1 MTYSNDEK
9 ETTCVYEYVT
19 DTWTVYSCVPRHM
32 TKLRKVAG
40 EPFWKEELPVDN
52 GLPRMIAGKW
62 KLKSNQIRFAL
73 GSTRSM
79 TDEQRQAASERM
91 KQFHQK

>member
-1 MTYSNDEK
+1 MSYSNDEK

-40 EPFWKEELPVDN
+40 EPYWKEEESTEN
-52 GLPRMIAGKW
+52 GPPRTIAGKW

-73 GSTRSM
+73 GATRNM
-79 TDEQRQAASERM
+79 TDEQRQAASQRM
-91 KQFHQK
+91 KKIHQK

>member
-1 MTYSNDEK
+1 
-9 ETTCVYEYVT
+9 
-19 DTWTVYSCVPRHM
+19 M

-40 EPFWKEELPVDN
+40 EPYWKEEAEVEA
-52 GLPRMIAGKW
+52 GEPRLIAGKW

-73 GSTRSM
+73 GTGRSM

-91 KQFHQK
+91 KRIHQKQYNGGIIHENRSKSIVQGLQRG

>member
-1 MTYSNDEK
+1 MSYSNDEK
-9 ETTCVYEYVT
+9 ETTCVYNFAEDV
-19 DTWTVYSCVPRHM
+19 WMVYSCVPRHM

-40 EPFWKEELPVDN
+40 EPYWKEEAEVEA
-52 GLPRMIAGKW
+52 GAPRLIAGKW

-73 GSTRSM
+73 GTGRRM

-91 KQFHQK
+91 KRIHQK